1 MERHG
6 YRSVADWNTP
16 PTAQEMTAGS
26 DPWSLPPT
34 PAEVATV
41 RPGPPP
47 TAGDAF
53 KAGITKGVGDR
64 ILSRADALQAQHAP
78 LPQDLP
84 ERSMAEQLVRPQAP
98 SRPVDEGKFQSDAAS
113 LLTGRRARGAAA
125 AEAHPIAHT
134 AGELVP
140 AAASMLIPGAAGVK
154 GAAAVSGGLGLAGSE
169 SDNPAE
175 LAGTGVLS
183 TLLGGSIAKGFQMG
197 GKALGSTL
205 APKVQAIYDRIMT
218 KIADRSAGG
227 ADATLRSAVGT
238 LGKATAGGSADL
250 KLLQFLQEQ
259 GVSSELGQKITQAL
273 SGPESAA
280 LRESLGTNAVERLPD
295 SLARIQGARGLVE
308 QAAADAAAARSP
320 AAVAA
325 TEQAMRKET
334 ASRLLTR
341 YALPAAAGGLLGGPV
356 GVIAGFGARPM
367 MRATLRGLNSPSFQA
382 PLMRMI
388 LGHVGGEGAER
399 LAPLAEA
406 EAEPKLL
413 ELLNLIRQKSSPAPL
428 AQADQQ

>member
-1 MERHG
+1 MPDHNDLGFVENPHADLG
-6 YRSVADWNTP
+6 FVA
-16 PTAQEMTAGS
+16 S
-26 DPWSLPPT
+26 DDLGFAPSI
-34 PAEVATV
+34 A
-41 RPGPPP
+41 PPP
-47 TAGDAF
+47 SMGEAF
-53 KAGITKGVGDR
+53 QAGISKGLGDR
-64 ILSRADALQAQHAP
+64 VLSRAEALQAQKAP

-84 ERSMAEQLVRPQAP
+84 TRSMAEQLIRPQPP
-98 SRPVDEGKFQSDAAS
+98 SRPVDEAKFQADAAS
-113 LLTGRRARGAAA
+113 ILTGRRARGAAA
-125 AEAHPIAHT
+125 AEAHPVAHG
-134 AGELVP
+134 AGALVP

-154 GAAAVSGGLGLAGSE
+154 GAAAISGALGLAGSE

-183 TLLGGSIAKGFQMG
+183 TVLGGTFAKGLQMG
-197 GKALGSTL
+197 GKALGSAL
-205 APKVQAIYDRIMT
+205 APKAQAIYDRIMT
-218 KIADRSAGG
+218 KIADRSANG

-238 LGKATAGGSADL
+238 LGKATSAGSADL
-250 KLLQFLQEQ
+250 KLLDFLREQ

-280 LRESLGTNAVERLPD
+280 LRESLGANAVERLPE
-295 SLARIQGARGLVE
+295 SLSRIQGARGLVE
-308 QAAADAAAARSP
+308 QAGADAAAARSP

-367 MRATLRGLNSPSFQA
+367 LRATVRGLTSPAFQA

-388 LGHVGGEGAER
+388 LGHVGGEGAGR

-406 EAEPKLL
+406 EAEPRLL
-413 ELLNLIRQKSSPAPL
+413 EMLRMIQQKSSPATI